1 MTRDIRYVF
10 EDDSIQDA
18 ADSMAEQQV
27 RRLPVADG
35 NKRLVGIISLGDIAA
50 EGGARRSA
58 RALKGVSEPGGQHT
72 QAPKAAAGSKPRRK
86 KAPS

>member
-35 NKRLVGIISLGDIAA
+35 NKRLVGIISLGDLA
-50 EGGARRSA
+50 EDGDHPCRASSVLAEVSRPGGAHSQTGGARR
-58 RALKGVSEPGGQHT
+58 
-72 QAPKAAAGSKPRRK
+72 
-86 KAPS
+86 